1 MNIPAGL
8 FYSQSHE
15 WIRIDGDNAYIG
27 ITDYAQHNLG
37 DIVFVELPEMDI
49 TVDAGAPFAVIE
61 SVKAVSDVYSPLSG
75 TVGAVNE
82 NLEGSPELLNEDPYE
97 NYIAVIAFTDI
108 SEKEKLMSA
117 EQYEA
122 FCIEE
127 DKK

>member
-1 MNIPAGL
+1 MNIPDEL
-8 FYSQSHE
+8 FYTESHE
-15 WIRIDGDNAYIG
+15 WIRIDGDKGYIG
-27 ITDYAQHNLG
+27 ISDYAQHNLG
-37 DIVFVELPEMDI
+37 DIVFVELPDI
-49 TVDAGAPFAVIE
+49 DIEVNAGDQFAVIE

-75 TVGAVNE
+75 TIIEVNE